1 MDFRLDD
8 DQIALRDA
16 VRSLSERH
24 FALSA
29 VSAREGVAAG
39 DAAWRDLT
47 AMGIF
52 ELLVPLDASGTGTG
66 TGAVTAAVAL
76 EELSA
81 HLVTGPVLWTTIGAP
96 LTMETGGDAGRVTG
110 VLVAGD
116 PRGPVVI
123 EHASEADVVIIVHGD
138 RVERCEVAALPTA
151 NVGEPFDPL
160 TPALAYES
168 IPLGEVIGGPDE
180 ARSIRLA
187 GTVLAAAQLVGV
199 AQGALDV
206 ASAYALER
214 HQFGVPIGSFQA
226 IKHLLSDMY
235 VRVELARSSTYAAA
249 AILDDERG
257 GDAEHAAS
265 AAKVLAGQA
274 GIDNG
279 RAAVQILGGM
289 GFTWEMLPHYFLKRA
304 WVLEQ
309 SFGTGESHALAL
321 GDALGGAVG
330 VATSESVNAWT

>member
-16 VRSLSERH
+16 VRGLSDRH
-24 FALSA
+24 FALSDVA
-29 VSAREGVAAG
+29 AREGAPVA
-39 DAAWRDLT
+39 DPAWRDLA

-52 ELLVPLDASGTGTG
+52 DLLVPANDGTQG

-81 HLVTGPVLWTTIGAP
+81 HLATGPVLWTTITAP
-96 LTMETGGDAGRVTG
+96 MLTGGETEVGRVAG
-110 VLVAGD
+110 VLVTGD
-116 PRGPVVI
+116 LDGPVVV
-123 EHASEADVVIIVHGD
+123 EHAAEADLVIVVHHDRIE
-138 RVERCEVAALPTA
+138 RVEAASLATA
-151 NVGEPFDPL
+151 IAGEPFDPL

-168 IPLGEVIGGPDE
+168 LPRGDVIGGPDE
-180 ARSIRLA
+180 ARAIRLA
-187 GTVLAAAQLVGV
+187 GTVLASAQLVGV

-206 ASAYALER
+206 AAAYALER

-249 AILDDERG
+249 AIRDDERG
-257 GDAEHAAS
+257 GDAQHAAS
-265 AAKVLAGQA
+265 AAKLLAGQA

-309 SFGTGESHALAL
+309 SFGTAEFHALAL
-321 GDALGGAVG
+321 GDALV

>member
-16 VRSLSERH
+16 VRGLSERH
-24 FALSA
+24 FALSDVA
-29 VSAREGVAAG
+29 AREGAPAA
-39 DAAWRDLT
+39 DPAWRGLA

-52 ELLVPLDASGTGTG
+52 DLLVPVNDGTQG

-81 HLVTGPVLWTTIGAP
+81 HLATGPILWTTITAP
-96 LTMETGGDAGRVTG
+96 MLTGGETEVGRVAG

-116 PRGPVVI
+116 PNGPVVV
-123 EHASEADVVIIVHGD
+123 EHAAEADVVIVVYHDRIE
-138 RVERCEVAALPTA
+138 RVEAASLATA
-151 NVGEPFDPL
+151 IAGEPFDPL

-168 IPLGEVIGGPDE
+168 IPRGDLIGGPDE
-180 ARSIRLA
+180 ARAIRLA
-187 GTVLAAAQLVGV
+187 GTVLASAQLVGV

-206 ASAYALER
+206 AAAYALER
-214 HQFGVPIGSFQA
+214 HQFGVAIGSFQA

-249 AILDDERG
+249 AIRDDERG
-257 GDAEHAAS
+257 GDAQHAAS
-265 AAKVLAGQA
+265 AAKLLAGQA

-309 SFGTGESHALAL
+309 SFGTAEFHALAL
-321 GDALGGAVG
+321 GDALG

>member
-8 DQIALRDA
+8 DQIELRDA
-16 VRSLSERH
+16 VRGLSARH
-24 FALSA
+24 FALDA
-29 VSAREGVAAG
+29 VASREGAPAA
-39 DAAWRDLT
+39 DPAWRDLA

-52 ELLVPLDASGTGTG
+52 ELLVPDGDNVPASGT
-66 TGAVTAAVAL
+66 VTAAVAL

-81 HLVTGPVLWTTIGAP
+81 HLATGPVLWTTITAP
-96 LTMETGGDAGRVTG
+96 LLRGGEIEADRVAG
-110 VLVAGD
+110 VLVVGD
-116 PRGPVVI
+116 ADGPVVI
-123 EHASEADVVIIVHGD
+123 EHAAEADVVVIVHLD
-138 RVERCEVAALPTA
+138 RIERVHPGNLLKVIASESS
-151 NVGEPFDPL
+151 DPL
-160 TPALAYES
+160 TPTVAYDS
-168 IPLGEVIGGPDE
+168 VPSGDVIGGPDQ
-180 ARSIRLA
+180 ARAIRLA
-187 GTVLAAAQLVGV
+187 GTALAAAQLVGV

-206 ASAYALER
+206 AAAYALER

-257 GDAEHAAS
+257 GDAEHATS
-265 AAKVLAGQA
+265 AAKLLAGQA

-289 GFTWEMLPHYFLKRA
+289 GFTWEMLPHYFLRRA

-309 SFGTGESHALAL
+309 SFGTAERHALAL
-321 GDALGGAVG
+321 GDALGA
-330 VATSESVNAWT
+330 ALDLASVET

>member
-16 VRSLSERH
+16 VRDLSERH

-29 VSAREGVAAG
+29 VSAREGAPAG
-39 DAAWRDLT
+39 DTAWRDLMT
-47 AMGIF
+47 MGIF
-52 ELLVPLDASGTGTG
+52 ELLVPLDVSSTG

-81 HLVTGPVLWTTIGAP
+81 HLATGPVLWTTIGAP
-96 LTMETGGDAGRVTG
+96 LMVETDGDVGRVTG
-110 VLVAGD
+110 VFVAGD

-151 NVGEPFDPL
+151 SVGEPFDPL
-160 TPALAYES
+160 TPALAYVS
-168 IPLGEVIGGPDE
+168 MPRGDVIGGSDE

-257 GDAEHAAS
+257 GDADHAAS
-265 AAKVLAGQA
+265 AAKLLAGQA

-309 SFGTGESHALAL
+309 SFGAGESHALAL
-321 GDALGGAVG
+321 GDALG
-330 VATSESVNAWT
+330 VALRATASESADEWT

>member
-16 VRSLSERH
+16 VRKLSERY
-24 FALSA
+24 FALEA
-29 VSAREGVAAG
+29 VASREGAPAA
-39 DAAWRDLT
+39 DPAWRDLA

-52 ELLVPLDASGTGTG
+52 ELLVPADDEAPGSGT
-66 TGAVTAAVAL
+66 VTAAVAL

-81 HLVTGPVLWTTIGAP
+81 HLATGPVLWTTITAP
-96 LTMETGGDAGRVTG
+96 VLPGGEIDAGRVAG
-110 VLVAGD
+110 VLVGGD
-116 PRGPVVI
+116 ADGPVVI
-123 EHASEADVVIIVHGD
+123 EHAAEAGVVIVVYSDRIE
-138 RVERCEVAALPTA
+138 RVETASLPEVIA
-151 NVGEPFDPL
+151 GEPSDPL
-160 TPALAYES
+160 TPTVAYGS
-168 IPLGEVIGGPDE
+168 LPSGEAIGGPDE

-206 ASAYALER
+206 AAAYALER

-257 GDAEHAAS
+257 GDAARAAG
-265 AAKVLAGQA
+265 AAKLLAGQA

-289 GFTWEMLPHYFLKRA
+289 GFTWDMLPHYFLRRA

-309 SFGTGESHALAL
+309 SFGTAESHALAL
-321 GDALGGAVG
+321 GDALGA
-330 VATSESVNAWT
+330 ALDLASVET

>member
-8 DQIALRDA
+8 DQIALRHA
-16 VRSLSERH
+16 VRGLSERH
-24 FALSA
+24 FALGA
-29 VSAREGVAAG
+29 VAAREDAPAA
-39 DAAWRDLT
+39 DPAWRDLV

-52 ELLVPLDASGTGTG
+52 GLLVSDGDETPRNGT
-66 TGAVTAAVAL
+66 VTAAVAL

-81 HLVTGPVLWTTIGAP
+81 HLATGPILWTTITAP
-96 LTMETGGDAGRVTG
+96 VLTGGEIEAGRVAGVVVVGDAG
-110 VLVAGD
+110 
-116 PRGPVVI
+116 GPVVI
-123 EHASEADVVIIVHGD
+123 EHATEAEFLVVVHHD
-138 RVERCEVAALPTA
+138 RIERVETTSLPEVIA
-151 NVGEPFDPL
+151 GEPSDPL
-160 TPALAYES
+160 TPTVAYES
-168 IPLGEVIGGPDE
+168 VPRGDVISGPDE
-180 ARSIRLA
+180 ARTIRLA

-206 ASAYALER
+206 AAAYALER

-235 VRVELARSSTYAAA
+235 VRVELARSSTFAAA

-257 GDAEHAAS
+257 GDAARAAG
-265 AAKVLAGQA
+265 AAKLLAGQA

-309 SFGTGESHALAL
+309 SFGTAEFHALAL
-321 GDALGGAVG
+321 GVALGAG
-330 VATSESVNAWT
+330 VVKA

>member
-16 VRSLSERH
+16 VRGLSERH
-24 FALSA
+24 FALGA
-29 VSAREGVAAG
+29 VAAREGVPAA
-39 DAAWRDLT
+39 DPAWRDLA
-47 AMGIF
+47 AMGILD
-52 ELLVPLDASGTGTG
+52 LLVPAEEETNGRGT
-66 TGAVTAAVAL
+66 VTAAVAL

-81 HLVTGPVLWTTIGAP
+81 HLTTGPILWTTIAAP
-96 LTMETGGDAGRVTG
+96 VLGGGETEARRVAG
-110 VLVAGD
+110 VLVTD
-116 PRGPVVI
+116 PNGPVVI
-123 EHASEADVVIIVHGD
+123 EHAAEAGAVIIVYDD
-138 RVERCEVAALPTA
+138 RVERVEAASLPDP
-151 NVGEPFDPL
+151 VPGEPFDPL
-160 TPALAYES
+160 TPALAFES
-168 IPLGEVIGGPDE
+168 MPSGDEIGGPDE
-180 ARSIRLA
+180 ARAIRLA
-187 GTVLAAAQLVGV
+187 GTVLASAQLVGV

-206 ASAYALER
+206 AAAYALER

-257 GDAEHAAS
+257 GDAARAAS
-265 AAKVLAGQA
+265 AAKLLAGQA
-274 GIDNG
+274 GIENG

-309 SFGTGESHALAL
+309 SFGTAEFHALAL
-321 GDALGGAVG
+321 GDALGA
-330 VATSESVNAWT
+330 ALDLASAEA

>member
-8 DQIALRDA
+8 DQVALRDA
-16 VRSLSERH
+16 VRGLSERH
-24 FALSA
+24 FALSD
-29 VSAREGVAAG
+29 VSVREGVPAG
-39 DAAWRDLT
+39 DAAWRDLE

-52 ELLVPLDASGTGTG
+52 ALLVPLDAAGTGNG
-66 TGAVTAAVAL
+66 TVTAAVAL

-81 HLVTGPVLWTTIGAP
+81 HLAVGPVLWTTITAP
-96 LTMETGGDAGRVTG
+96 LALRAAGDAVRVAG
-110 VLVAGD
+110 VLVAGH
-116 PRGPVVI
+116 PSGPVVI
-123 EHASEADVVIIVHGD
+123 EHAAEADIVIVVHDD
-138 RVERCEVAALPTA
+138 RVERCDVAALPTA

-168 IPLGEVIGGPDE
+168 MPRGEVIGSPDE

-226 IKHLLSDMY
+226 IKHMLSDMY

-265 AAKVLAGQA
+265 AAKLLAGQA

-279 RAAVQILGGM
+279 RAAVQVLGGM

-321 GDALGGAVG
+321 GDALG
-330 VATSESVNAWT
+330 VAASESLNAWT